1 MTSESFTTLAAIAA
15 FIIIPAVI
23 IWPEINKP
31 TKPHKPTK
39 HVQTAVKP
47 VKQIAKAAP
56 VKPTKHSPAP
66 ETIAAMHKQADAER
80 AIAEAIEHKIQRV
93 HDPIKRARL
102 EKQAANSWLRF
113 NQILDII
120 DKLTM

>member
-1 MTSESFTTLAAIAA
+1 MNRYNFTTLAAIAA
-15 FIIIPAVI
+15 FVIVPAVI
-23 IWPEINKP
+23 MWPEINKP
-31 TKPHKPTK
+31 TKPHKPIK
-39 HVQTAVKP
+39 RSQAAVKP
-47 VKQIAKAAP
+47 VKRIVKAAV

-80 AIAEAIEHKIQRV
+80 AIAGAIECKAQRT

-102 EKQAANSWLRF
+102 EKQVANSWLRF
-113 NQILDII
+113 NQILDKI